1 MVQIIKENQRSISN
15 LEIDGVLFIVED
27 INYTN
32 TLPKRNINR
41 LKVINGTEIVTKGEY
56 TPMEF
61 EVTTTI
67 NVPVN
72 RPDYYNS
79 AFLELQSKE
88 CDVVSP
94 LMGSFKADL
103 TINYEPSTPESIKVR
118 MHIVEIP
125 GESSN
130 IPGENVFK
138 IPEDKLEDPAK
149 KEEKEK
155 EKEKAEESKKD
166 KNYLFQKALE
176 ELKKRAGL

>member
-1 MVQIIKENQRSISN
+1 MVQVIKEKQRSISN

-27 INYTN
+27 ISYTN
-32 TLPKRNINR
+32 TLPKRNLTR
-41 LKVINGTEIVTKGEY
+41 LKVINGTEIATKAEY
-56 TPMEF
+56 VPLEF

-67 NVPVN
+67 NVPIN
-72 RPDYYNS
+72 RPDYYS
-79 AFLELQSKE
+79 KEFLKLQSKE

-94 LMGSFKADL
+94 LMGSFKADI
-103 TINYEPSTPESIKVR
+103 TINYEIATPEAIKVR
-118 MHIVEIP
+118 IHIVEIP

-155 EKEKAEESKKD
+155 EKEKAEESKKSKD
-166 KNYLFQKALE
+166 YLFQKAME
-176 ELKKRAGL
+176 EFKKRMGK